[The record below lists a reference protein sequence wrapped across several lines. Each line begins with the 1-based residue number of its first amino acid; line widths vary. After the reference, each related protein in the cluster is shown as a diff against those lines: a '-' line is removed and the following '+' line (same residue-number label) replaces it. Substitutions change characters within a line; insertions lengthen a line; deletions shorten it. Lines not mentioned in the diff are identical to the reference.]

1 MSCKSFLDCL
11 NYLKQKRE
19 KTSHECKQKGSRAD
33 SAGGFPGCPCG
44 DLSRSKRCIDYAD
57 TRSKAS
63 CSENNK
69 TYTLDKTGDDFQT
82 ICMHVDGG
90 IVDKTDHRERCDY
103 AFFLHGGSIKTD
115 DCAIFIELKGVKT
128 KKALEQLLSTV
139 SDDIFGDVPKTHK
152 KIFCR
157 IVNSSSAPRIRSTPE
172 YTRLQKWCMDHNGNL
187 KMGERTFLEKYAE
200 LDKLK

>member
-19 KTSHECKQKGSRAD
+19 KASHKCKQKGSRAD

-90 IVDKTDHRERCDY
+90 IV
-103 AFFLHGGSIKTD
+103 
-115 DCAIFIELKGVKT
+115 
-128 KKALEQLLSTV
+128 
-139 SDDIFGDVPKTHK
+139 
-152 KIFCR
+152 
-157 IVNSSSAPRIRSTPE
+157 NSSSAPRIRSTPE
-172 YTRLQKWCMDHNGNL
+172 YTRLQKWCMDHDGNL